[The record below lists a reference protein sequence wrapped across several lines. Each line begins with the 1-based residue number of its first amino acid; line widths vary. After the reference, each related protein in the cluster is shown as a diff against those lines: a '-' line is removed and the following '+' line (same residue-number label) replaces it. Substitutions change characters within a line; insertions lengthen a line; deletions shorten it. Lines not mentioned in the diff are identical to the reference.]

1 MADVKELNVTLLP
14 PREKHPTIFQTFAE
28 LKKDE
33 SFILINDHD
42 PRPLRN
48 QFMYEHADEFA
59 WEYVEEGPE
68 WWRVRISKT
77 K

>member
-1 MADVKELNVTLLP
+1 MADVKELNVTLIP
-14 PREKHPTIFQTFAE
+14 PAQKHPAIFQTFDS

-33 SFILINDHD
+33 SFILVNDHD
-42 PRPLRN
+42 PRPLKH
-48 QFMYEHADEFA
+48 QFTYERADAFK

-68 WWRVRISKT
+68 WWRVRLTKT